1 MVLVV
6 INRPSLAEFG
16 CFTLKRGMLCSKRVR
31 PTVLDVYVG
40 FSLRFR
46 LAFSFLSVLSSLF
59 FFVFSFISVLSSL
72 FFSCFRFFCSPVSLL
87 LVLFPFVF
95 VSFRF
100 VSSRFVFLCVFF
112 RFVPRRSAWSRLSF
126 VSFQIVPSRFLLFPF
141 VLLCR
146 SVWFSFVSVC
156 FGSRGFATFR
166 YVSFSFV
173 SV

>member
-46 LAFSFLSVLSSLF
+46 LAFSFL
-59 FFVFSFISVLSSL
+59 SVLSSL

-126 VSFQIVPSRFLLFPF
+126 VSFQIVPSRSLLFPF